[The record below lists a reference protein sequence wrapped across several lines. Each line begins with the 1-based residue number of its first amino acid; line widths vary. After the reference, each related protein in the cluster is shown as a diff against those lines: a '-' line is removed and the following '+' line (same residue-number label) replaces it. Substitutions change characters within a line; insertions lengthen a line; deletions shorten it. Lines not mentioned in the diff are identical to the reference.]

1 MLTRRS
7 SRSTR
12 REAEALPGVVRVV
25 TGKDVSEHAAPLPS
39 FGAGPIVQ
47 DMIATEKVRH
57 YGETV
62 AAVIAENRYVAED
75 ACELI
80 EVVYEQLPVVLD
92 PVAAR
97 EDGSPLVHEA
107 LGTNTAYERTF
118 SFGEVDKAFTDAD
131 RSVTADLYWPRSTG
145 MPMDTNGAIGDYDPG
160 TGVVTIHAN
169 SMNFTYFLWLIAGSL
184 KIPASKLRLVPVV
197 AGGSFGS
204 KFFMHKVPTFAGFL
218 SMLVGKPVK
227 YVEDR
232 RTHIVNNDHCGSDRR
247 YRASLAFDDDG
258 EFKALRI
265 SCVDDY
271 GAYLQFGTGTHG
283 NALSQIV
290 GPYRIQ
296 HVEYSLAAVLTN
308 KNQQGAYRGFGAEV
322 SNWILERLVDM
333 AARDLDLDRVEI
345 RRRNLIPAG
354 SFPYRTPTGNIYDS
368 GNYQG
373 VLAKVLEEV
382 DYDHWVAYREQ
393 ARAEGRHVGIGVVA
407 SQERS
412 VFSSTEFWFWFD
424 DPQFTPT
431 SSPESASVRIDPTG
445 EIIVTLHSQ
454 SMWGNSPETVV
465 SQVVAEEFDVEP
477 ASVVVN
483 YADSQNAL
491 PGTGPGGS
499 RYTVMVSGAVAGA
512 ASELKDKIRRIA
524 SDKLEVAEADLEF
537 RDGGVGVVGVP
548 DRHLTLAEI
557 ALTAYMFRLDLPPDM
572 PSGLAAQSTYDHP
585 LTTLPNADRSDLGIF
600 YPFVGHAWHIAVDR
614 GRRRDRLVRVPPLRR
629 RPRRGHDRQPAH
641 ARRPG
646 DRRDGAGPR
655 HGDVRGDPLRR
666 PRPRAERELRALPP
680 AVVDGRADDDGRPSG
695 DALAVHGLRDQGCRR
710 GWADADAGDHERR
723 DRGCALA
730 LRGHRDVASDLGRAD
745 RRVGKRGRRL
755 TASRR
760 DRVWSEWAAVSD
772 AVVDRLRA
780 CRVVP
785 VATIEDPARAPEV
798 GAALLAGGIG
808 CIEIT
813 FRHAGAA
820 RGDSPRARGRRAAR
834 RRRDGALDRAG
845 PRRARRRRIL
855 RRRAGDE
862 RGGRPGV

>member
-1 MLTRRS
+1 MSIAEQDPNAAKVARETAGTETPRRWLGKSLNRVEDPRFLRGQGRYLDDIKLPGMLHAAVLGSPHAHAKIISIDTS
-7 SRSTR
+7 K
-12 REAEALPGVVRVV
+12 AEALPGVVRVV
-25 TGKDVSEHAAPLPS
+25 TGKDVAEHAAPLPS

-47 DMIATEKVRH
+47 DMIAIEKVRH

-62 AAVIAENRYVAED
+62 AAVIAENRYIAED
-75 ACELI
+75 ACDLI

-97 EDGSPLVHEA
+97 EEGSALVHEA
-107 LGTNTAYERTF
+107 LETNTAYERTF
-118 SFGEVDKAFTDAD
+118 SFGEVDRAFEDAD
-131 RSVTADLYWPRSTG
+131 RSVTANLYWPRSTG

-184 KIPASKLRLVPVV
+184 KIPAGKLRLVPVV

-232 RTHIVNNDHCGSDRR
+232 RTHITNNDHCGSDRR
-247 YRASLAFDDDG
+247 YEASLAFDDDG

-265 SCVDDY
+265 SCIDDY

-322 SNWILERLVDM
+322 SNWILERLVDL

-373 VLAKVLEEV
+373 VLAKVLEDV
-382 DYDHWVAYREQ
+382 DYDHWVEYRAK

-431 SSPESASVRIDPTG
+431 SSPESASVRIGPTG
-445 EIIVTLHSQ
+445 EIVVTLHSQ

-465 SQVVAEEFDVEP
+465 SQVLAEEFDVDP

-499 RYTVMVSGAVAGA
+499 RYTVMVAGAVAGA
-512 ASELKDKIRRIA
+512 SSELKDKIRRIA

-548 DRHLTLAEI
+548 DRHLMLADI
-557 ALTAYMFRLDLPPDM
+557 AMTAYMFRLDLPPDM
-572 PSGLAAQSTYDHP
+572 PSGLAAHCTYDHP

-600 YPFVGHAWHIAVDR
+600 YPFVGHAWHIAVIEVDIET
-614 GRRRDRLVRVPPLRR
+614 GKLEFLRY
-629 RPRRGHDRQPAH
+629 A
-641 ARRPG
+641 
-646 DRRDGAGPR
+646 
-655 HGDVRGDPLRR
+655 
-666 PRPRAERELRALPP
+666 
-680 AVVDGRADDDGRPSG
+680 
-695 DALAVHGLRDQGCRR
+695 AVH
-710 GWADADAGDHERR
+710 DAGTIVNPRTLD
-723 DRGCALA
+723 GQVIGGTVQGLGTALYEEI
-730 LRGHRDVASDLGRAD
+730 LYDDLGRVRNESFEHYHLPSSMDAPSIT
-745 RRVGKRGRRL
+745 VGHQETPSPYTAYGIKGAGEGGRML
-755 TASRR
+755 APAIMSAAIEDALSPYGVTVTSLPISAEQI
-760 DRVWSEWAAVSD
+760 VEWATGTRSD
-772 AVVDRLRA
+772 
-780 CRVVP
+780 
-785 VATIEDPARAPEV
+785 
-798 GAALLAGGIG
+798 
-808 CIEIT
+808 
-813 FRHAGAA
+813 
-820 RGDSPRARGRRAAR
+820 
-834 RRRDGALDRAG
+834 
-845 PRRARRRRIL
+845 
-855 RRRAGDE
+855 
-862 RGGRPGV
+862 